1 MNSSI
6 VVFCAAL
13 MHTPGGSLHYNA
25 DAALVVQNGRILFSG
40 ERSRALE
47 LYPEAQF
54 RSYPS
59 CVILPGLVDTHVH
72 LPQWDIAGIG
82 RGELLHWLNTYVF
95 PAEARFA
102 DTDFAFDR
110 SVRFFRD
117 ALSAG
122 TTTLSV
128 YSAPF
133 FEATD
138 AAFRAAAHTGVRV
151 CMGRTLMDCH
161 APAEL
166 LASAER
172 NIAESL
178 QLANRWHNAD
188 DGRLMYTLTPRF
200 ALACT
205 PGLLRQCGD
214 IARSEGLRVQTHL
227 AENHQEICRVAETF
241 TECSSYAQ
249 VYEQAGLLGAHTILA
264 HCIYLSPQERALLL
278 HNGCAVAHCPSSN
291 RFLQSG
297 VMPLREYLHSGLLV
311 GLGSDVGA
319 GYSLSILHEACEA
332 VETSKLWNIVHSE
345 NPAPVLSPEEALYLA
360 TLGGAKA
367 LGLDHRIGDFTPGK
381 EADFCVVDLARLR
394 PLPDFDTVDPG
405 DLLARVLY
413 STHDLVARTFV
424 RGKQVW
430 SEEKE

>member
-1 MNSSI
+1 MNNSI

-13 MHTPGGSLHYNA
+13 IHTPGGALHYRA
-25 DAALVVQNGRILFSG
+25 DAALAVQNGKILFSG

-59 CVILPGLVDTHVH
+59 CGILPGLVDTHVH

-178 QLANRWHNAD
+178 QLAHRWHNVD
-188 DGRLMYTLTPRF
+188 EGRLMYTLTPRF

-214 IARSEGLRVQTHL
+214 LARSEGLRVQTHL
-227 AENHQEICRVAETF
+227 AENYQEIGRVAETF
-241 TECSSYAQ
+241 TESSSYAQ

-264 HCIYLSPQERALLL
+264 HCIHLSPQERALLL

-297 VMPLREYLHSGLLV
+297 LMPLREYLHSGLPV

-332 VETSKLWNIVHSE
+332 VETSKLWNIVHRE
-345 NPAPVLSPEEALYLA
+345 NPAPVLSPEEAFYLA

-394 PLPDFDTVDPG
+394 PLPNFETVAPG

-413 STHDLVARTFV
+413 STHDLVTRTFV
-424 RGKQVW
+424 RGNEVW
-430 SEEKE
+430 SEEAV